1 MTQTDERTDVIA
13 EAMALID
20 RGLTDLLDR
29 QLVSSDEVA
38 NLLLDVRSLLSTD
51 LVSTDLDGAMD
62 AVPVAGAAN

>member
-29 QLVSSDEVA
+29 QLVSADEVA
-38 NLLLDVRSLLSTD
+38 NLLLDVRSLLSAE
-51 LVSTDLDGAMD
+51 LDGD
-62 AVPVAGAAN
+62 LGAVPVTGAAN

>member
-38 NLLLDVRSLLSTD
+38 NLLLDVRSLLS
-51 LVSTDLDGAMD
+51 SELDPGLA
-62 AVPVAGAAN
+62 AVPVAGVTN

>member
-29 QLVSSDEVA
+29 QLVSADEVA
-38 NLLLDVRSLLSTD
+38 NLLLDVRSLLSTE
-51 LVSTDLDGAMD
+51 LDGD
-62 AVPVAGAAN
+62 LGAVPVTGAAN